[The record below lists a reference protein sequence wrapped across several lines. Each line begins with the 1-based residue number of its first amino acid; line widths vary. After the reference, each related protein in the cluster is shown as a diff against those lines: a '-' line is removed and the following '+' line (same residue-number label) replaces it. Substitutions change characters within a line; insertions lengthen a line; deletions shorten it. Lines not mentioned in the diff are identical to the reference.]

1 MTRNV
6 MAAVAA
12 SLATGL
18 FAPGAHAVHLELV
31 GLGDSF
37 DMVLASAQVAG
48 QAHDLVLSGAL
59 TDTSSARERA
69 MAGAGGATLP
79 GGSVADGA
87 EVSWDGGLFGG
98 EAPNGKGYIS
108 TYTSASLTA
117 QGPRPLASEGA
128 AVSSEMALLNMQ
140 WRIVG
145 DEGEPLGSHVK
156 LHFDGL
162 AEMFAVSD
170 IDQVTPDAGSVSGLE
185 MKIGDTTV
193 LNVLMYQ
200 GQQPLQ
206 LSYDARAGDLVTVSA
221 FTRVML
227 DSAAGVALLA
237 GQGYGGAAAVSGT
250 LSVTS
255 AVPEPTSGV
264 LALVGVLWV
273 GVAARR
279 RVRNRPAAVPVG
291 S

>member
-6 MAAVAA
+6 MAVLVA
-12 SLATGL
+12 SLSTGL

-31 GLGDSF
+31 GLGDSL

-48 QAHDLVLSGAL
+48 QVHDLVLSGAL

-145 DEGEPLGSHVK
+145 GDGEPLGSPVK

-162 AEMFAVSD
+162 AEMFSLSD
-170 IDQVTPDAGSVSGLE
+170 IVQVTPDAGSVSGLE

-206 LSYDARAGDLVTVSA
+206 LTYDARAGDLVTVTA

-227 DSAAGVALLA
+227 DSTSGVALLA

-255 AVPEPTSGV
+255 AVPEPTSSV
-264 LALVGVLWV
+264 LALVGALWV
-273 GVAARR
+273 GAAARR
-279 RVRNRPAAVPVG
+279 RVRSRPAAVPAG

>member
-6 MAAVAA
+6 MAALVA
-12 SLATGL
+12 SLSTGL

-31 GLGDSF
+31 SLGETL

-48 QAHDLVLSGAL
+48 QTHDLVLSGGL
-59 TDTSSARERA
+59 TDSSSVRERV
-69 MAGAGGATLP
+69 MAGAGVTALP

-87 EVSWDGGLFGG
+87 QISWDGGIFGG
-98 EAPNGKGYIS
+98 EALAGKGHIS

-117 QGPRPLASEGA
+117 QGPQPLASEGT

-145 DEGEPLGSHVK
+145 GEGEPLGSRVK

-162 AEMFAVSD
+162 AEMFSFSD
-170 IDQVTPDAGSVSGLE
+170 IDPVTPDAGSVSGLE

-193 LNVLMYQ
+193 LNMLMYQ

-206 LSYDARAGDLVTVSA
+206 LTYDARAGDLVTVSA

-227 DSAAGVALLA
+227 DSRAGTALQA

-255 AVPEPTSGV
+255 AVPEPTSSV

-273 GVAARR
+273 GAAARR
-279 RVRNRPAAVPVG
+279 RVKRQPAAALAG